1 MFMHTAVYDNEILL
15 SSFFFAAVTM
25 RGIGLAL
32 VHSTGTLTPVES
44 AASLPK
50 LCSTLQLRTV
60 QNSGIRNSV
69 SVSIAP

>member
-1 MFMHTAVYDNEILL
+1 
-15 SSFFFAAVTM
+15 M